1 MKKHMPLNGLRWSRD
16 SGSTLCDTPQ
26 KRPFSDGLGGQF
38 DAHTPQELRDKLLAY
53 YTVDGYSAEVSIKGD
68 LVIVKVDQKDLEQS
82 QQEFYEIT
90 TLCEKRQFNE
100 AHSRLVQ
107 FLKKHSRHSEGYR
120 ILAQMEMEAGNIDK
134 AIDINIEA
142 LRCNPKNAWA
152 LLLMGNLYSKYKD
165 DYKVGRT
172 YYDSVLKYSPD
183 NFIAINN
190 IAAIMMEKED
200 YEHAIPMFE
209 QALKGDKKYAN
220 AYYGLAVCYYNQS
233 ENRKAFD
240 TALQGCLLSNLRSE
254 NPQVMDELHKILI
267 ASAHA
272 VVEST
277 NYMNVVLGIKDE
289 IEMTYHQK
297 IEIEEDDTLDLSA
310 KLEYGPTH
318 HCDYHLIKINPKKPF
333 MEHLAIHEMMHLQ
346 MNLEADKVNKN
357 RVIFSNNDNVIAFRT
372 KYAAWIK
379 KLVNRFDHS
388 KAMGVVQQI
397 HAGYMLQVMN
407 CPLDLFVEK
416 RMYDKYPI
424 VRAIQLLSL
433 MEQETYNIKAIKGS
447 ENAKFVPQDIVQNSK
462 VMNIVSSMNFE
473 HLFGLR
479 FYQEYKP
486 TKAQYDQAKDFYDE
500 FMAYDDYTPGEEYE
514 LVEYFMDSFHMNDMM
529 SMKPLNEYLDDS
541 YERMEKTKM
550 MRDAALGEDAP
561 EGGNS
566 FDGLTEE
573 QKKNQ
578 DTFYAENKD
587 GEDPMKTMMMSMYM
601 LGALEYFDGMNKSEI
616 KKIAFEI
623 AMIGTTGISPDKK
636 SGYKVPSIPGKD
648 FGGYQ
653 LLAYYYVSWALAI
666 PEMLAS
672 LNLPFDNAWAA
683 AQQMWKKKK
692 GNQ

>member
-1 MKKHMPLNGLRWSRD
+1 M
-16 SGSTLCDTPQ
+16 
-26 KRPFSDGLGGQF
+26 
-38 DAHTPQELRDKLLAY
+38 
-53 YTVDGYSAEVSIKGD
+53 DGYSAEVTIDGD
-68 LVIVKVDQKDLEQS
+68 YVKVKVDQKDLEQS
-82 QQEFYEIT
+82 QQEFNEIT
-90 TLCEKRQFNE
+90 ALCEKRQFKE
-100 AHSRLVQ
+100 AHSRLEL

-134 AIDINIEA
+134 AIDIDIEA
-142 LRCNPKNAWA
+142 LRCNPKNIWA
-152 LLLMGNLYSKYKD
+152 LILMGNLYSKYKD
-165 DYKVGRT
+165 NYEIGRT

-190 IAAIMMEKED
+190 VAALMMENED
-200 YEHAIPMFE
+200 YESAIPLFE
-209 QALKGDKKYAN
+209 KSLEGDKKYAN
-220 AYYGLAVCYYNQS
+220 AYYGLAVCYYNQR
-233 ENRKAFD
+233 ENQKAFD
-240 TALQGCLLSNLRSE
+240 TALKGCLLADIRSE
-254 NPQVMDELHKILI
+254 NPQVMDELHKIML

-289 IEMTYHQK
+289 IEMKYNQK

-318 HCDYHLIKINPKKPF
+318 HRDYHLIKYN

-346 MNLEADKVNKN
+346 MNLEADKVNNNK
-357 RVIFSNNDNVIAFRT
+357 VIISNNDNVIAFRT

-379 KLVNRFDHS
+379 KLVNRFEHS
-388 KAMGVVQQI
+388 KAMNLVEQI
-397 HAGYMLQVMN
+397 HRGYMLQVMN

-447 ENAKFVPQDIVQNSK
+447 ENSKFVPLDIVQNSK
-462 VMNIVSSMNFE
+462 VMNIVTSMHFE

-486 TKAQYDQAKDFYDE
+486 TRAQFDQAKDFYDE
-500 FMAYDDYTPGEEYE
+500 FLAYDDYKPGEEYE
-514 LVEYFMDSFHMNDMM
+514 LVEYFMDSLHAERFM
-529 SMKPLNEYLDDS
+529 SILPLSDYFDDS
-541 YERMEKTKM
+541 FDRMEKTKA

-561 EGGNS
+561 AGGNS

-578 DTFYAENKD
+578 DDFYAQNKD

-601 LGALEYFDGMNKSEI
+601 LGALEYFDGMDKMEI

-636 SGYKVPSIPGKD
+636 SGYKVPSIPEKD

-672 LNLPFDNAWAA
+672 LGLPFDTAWAT
-683 AQQMWKKKK
+683 AQEMWKKKK

>member
-1 MKKHMPLNGLRWSRD
+1 MIW
-16 SGSTLCDTPQ
+16 
-26 KRPFSDGLGGQF
+26 GGVF
-38 DAHTPQELRDKLLAY
+38 EAHSPEELRDKLLAY
-53 YTVDGYSAEVSIKGD
+53 YTVDGYSAEVTIDGD
-68 LVIVKVDQKDLEQS
+68 FVKVKVDQKDLEQS
-82 QQEFYEIT
+82 QKEFNEIT
-90 TLCEKRQFNE
+90 ALCEKRQFKE
-100 AHSRLVQ
+100 AYSRLEQ

-134 AIDINIEA
+134 AIDIDIEA
-142 LRCNPKNAWA
+142 LRCNPKNIWA
-152 LLLMGNLYSKYKD
+152 LILMGNLYSKYKD
-165 DYKVGRT
+165 NYEIGRT

-190 IAAIMMEKED
+190 VAALMMENED
-200 YEHAIPMFE
+200 YESAIPLFE
-209 QALKGDKKYAN
+209 KSLEGDKKYAN
-220 AYYGLAVCYYNQS
+220 AYYGLAVCYYNQR
-233 ENRKAFD
+233 ENQKAFD
-240 TALQGCLLSNLRSE
+240 TALKGCLLADIRSE
-254 NPQVMDELHKILI
+254 NPQVMDELHKIML

-289 IEMTYHQK
+289 IEMKYNQK

-318 HCDYHLIKINPKKPF
+318 HRDYHLIKYNPKKPF

-346 MNLEADKVNKN
+346 MNLEADKVNNNK
-357 RVIFSNNDNVIAFRT
+357 VIISNNDNVIAFRT

-379 KLVNRFDHS
+379 KLVNRFEHS
-388 KAMGVVQQI
+388 KAMNLVEQI
-397 HAGYMLQVMN
+397 HRGYMLQVMN

-447 ENAKFVPQDIVQNSK
+447 ENSKFVPLDIVQNSK
-462 VMNIVSSMNFE
+462 VMNIVTSMHFE

-486 TKAQYDQAKDFYDE
+486 TRAQFDQAKDFYDE
-500 FMAYDDYTPGEEYE
+500 FLAYDDYKPGEEYE
-514 LVEYFMDSFHMNDMM
+514 LVEYFMDSLHAERFM
-529 SMKPLNEYLDDS
+529 SILPLSDYFDDS
-541 YERMEKTKM
+541 FDRMEKTKA

-561 EGGNS
+561 VGGNS

-578 DTFYAENKD
+578 DDFYAQNKD

-601 LGALEYFDGMNKSEI
+601 LGALEYFDGMDKMEI

-636 SGYKVPSIPGKD
+636 SGYKVPSIPEKD

-672 LNLPFDNAWAA
+672 LGLPFDTAWAT
-683 AQQMWKKKK
+683 AQEMWKKKK

>member
-1 MKKHMPLNGLRWSRD
+1 MEITYNINDM
-16 SGSTLCDTPQ
+16 
-26 KRPFSDGLGGQF
+26 GGVF
-38 DAHTPQELRDKLLAY
+38 EAHSPEELRDKLLAY
-53 YTVDGYSAEVSIKGD
+53 YTVDGYSAEVTIDGD
-68 LVIVKVDQKDLEQS
+68 FVKVKVDQKDLEQS
-82 QQEFYEIT
+82 QKEFNEIT
-90 TLCEKRQFNE
+90 ALCEKRQFKE
-100 AHSRLVQ
+100 AHSRLEQ

-134 AIDINIEA
+134 AIDIDIEA
-142 LRCNPKNAWA
+142 LRCNPKNIWA
-152 LLLMGNLYSKYKD
+152 LILMGNLYSKYKD
-165 DYKVGRT
+165 NYEIGRT

-190 IAAIMMEKED
+190 VAALMMENED
-200 YEHAIPMFE
+200 YESAIPLFE
-209 QALKGDKKYAN
+209 KSLEGDKKYAN
-220 AYYGLAVCYYNQS
+220 AYYGLAVCYYNQR
-233 ENRKAFD
+233 ENQKAFD
-240 TALQGCLLSNLRSE
+240 TALKGCLLADIRSE
-254 NPQVMDELHKILI
+254 NPQVMDELHKIML

-289 IEMTYHQK
+289 IEMKYNQK

-318 HCDYHLIKINPKKPF
+318 HRDYHLIKYNPKKPF

-346 MNLEADKVNKN
+346 MNLEADKVNNNK
-357 RVIFSNNDNVIAFRT
+357 VIISNNDNVIAFRT

-379 KLVNRFDHS
+379 KLVNRFEHS
-388 KAMGVVQQI
+388 KAMNLVEQI
-397 HAGYMLQVMN
+397 HRGYMLQVMN

-447 ENAKFVPQDIVQNSK
+447 ENSKFVPLDIVQNSK
-462 VMNIVSSMNFE
+462 VMNIVTSMHFE

-486 TKAQYDQAKDFYDE
+486 TRAQFDQAKDFYDE
-500 FMAYDDYTPGEEYE
+500 FLAYDDYKPGEEYE
-514 LVEYFMDSFHMNDMM
+514 LVEYFMDSLHAERFM
-529 SMKPLNEYLDDS
+529 SILPLSDYFDDS
-541 YERMEKTKM
+541 FDRMEKTKA

-561 EGGNS
+561 AGGNS

-578 DTFYAENKD
+578 DDFYAQNKD

-601 LGALEYFDGMNKSEI
+601 LGALEYFDGMDKMEI

-636 SGYKVPSIPGKD
+636 SGYKVPSILEKD

-672 LNLPFDNAWAA
+672 LGLPFDTAWAT
-683 AQQMWKKKK
+683 AQEMWKKKK

>member
-1 MKKHMPLNGLRWSRD
+1 MIWGV
-16 SGSTLCDTPQ
+16 
-26 KRPFSDGLGGQF
+26 FE
-38 DAHTPQELRDKLLAY
+38 AHSPEELRDKLLAY
-53 YTVDGYSAEVSIKGD
+53 YTVDGYSAEVTIDGD
-68 LVIVKVDQKDLEQS
+68 YVKVKVDQKDLEQS
-82 QQEFYEIT
+82 QQEFNEIT
-90 TLCEKRQFNE
+90 ALCEKRQFKE
-100 AHSRLVQ
+100 AHSRLEL

-134 AIDINIEA
+134 AIDIDIEA
-142 LRCNPKNAWA
+142 LRCNPKNIWA
-152 LLLMGNLYSKYKD
+152 LILMGNLYSKYKD
-165 DYKVGRT
+165 NYEIGRT

-190 IAAIMMEKED
+190 VAALMMENED
-200 YEHAIPMFE
+200 YESAIPLFE
-209 QALKGDKKYAN
+209 KSLEGDKKYAN
-220 AYYGLAVCYYNQS
+220 AYYGLAVCYYNQR
-233 ENRKAFD
+233 ENQKAFD
-240 TALQGCLLSNLRSE
+240 TALKGCLLADIRSE
-254 NPQVMDELHKILI
+254 NPQVMDELHKIML

-289 IEMTYHQK
+289 IEMKYNQK

-318 HCDYHLIKINPKKPF
+318 HRDYHLIKYNPKKPF

-346 MNLEADKVNKN
+346 MNLEADKVNNNK
-357 RVIFSNNDNVIAFRT
+357 VIISNNDNVIAFRT

-379 KLVNRFDHS
+379 KLVNRFEHS
-388 KAMGVVQQI
+388 KAMNLVEQI
-397 HAGYMLQVMN
+397 HRGYMLQVMN

-447 ENAKFVPQDIVQNSK
+447 ENSKFVPLDIVQNSK
-462 VMNIVSSMNFE
+462 VMNIVTSMHFE

-486 TKAQYDQAKDFYDE
+486 TRAQFDQAKDFYDE
-500 FMAYDDYTPGEEYE
+500 FLAYDDYKPGEEYE
-514 LVEYFMDSFHMNDMM
+514 LVEYFMDSLHAERFM
-529 SMKPLNEYLDDS
+529 SILPLSDYFDDS
-541 YERMEKTKM
+541 FDRMEKTKA

-561 EGGNS
+561 AGGNS

-578 DTFYAENKD
+578 DDFYAQNKD

-601 LGALEYFDGMNKSEI
+601 LGALEYFDGMDKMEI

-636 SGYKVPSIPGKD
+636 SGYKVPSIPEKD

-672 LNLPFDNAWAA
+672 LGLPFDTAWAT
-683 AQQMWKKKK
+683 AQEMWKKKK

>member
-1 MKKHMPLNGLRWSRD
+1 MEIVYNIKDM
-16 SGSTLCDTPQ
+16 
-26 KRPFSDGLGGQF
+26 GGQF
-38 DAHTPQELRDKLLAY
+38 DAHTPEELRDKLLAY
-53 YTVDGYSAEVSIKGD
+53 YTVDGYSAEVTIDGD
-68 LVIVKVDQKDLEQS
+68 YVKVKVDQKDLEQS
-82 QQEFYEIT
+82 QQEFNEIT
-90 TLCEKRQFNE
+90 ALCEKRQFKE
-100 AHSRLVQ
+100 AHSRLEL

-134 AIDINIEA
+134 AIDIDIEA
-142 LRCNPKNAWA
+142 LRCNPKNIWA
-152 LLLMGNLYSKYKD
+152 LILMGNLYSKYKD
-165 DYKVGRT
+165 NYEIGRT

-190 IAAIMMEKED
+190 VAALMMENED
-200 YEHAIPMFE
+200 YESAIPLFE
-209 QALKGDKKYAN
+209 KSLEGDKKYAN
-220 AYYGLAVCYYNQS
+220 AYYGLAVCYYNQR
-233 ENRKAFD
+233 ENQKAFD
-240 TALQGCLLSNLRSE
+240 TALKGCLLADIRSE
-254 NPQVMDELHKILI
+254 NPQVMDELHKIML

-289 IEMTYHQK
+289 IEMKYNQK

-318 HCDYHLIKINPKKPF
+318 HRDYHLIKYNPKKPF

-346 MNLEADKVNKN
+346 MNLEADKVNTNK
-357 RVIFSNNDNVIAFRT
+357 VIISNNDNVIAFRT

-379 KLVNRFDHS
+379 KLVNRFEHS
-388 KAMGVVQQI
+388 KAMNLVEQI
-397 HAGYMLQVMN
+397 HRGYMLQVMN

-447 ENAKFVPQDIVQNSK
+447 ENSKFVPLDIVQNSK
-462 VMNIVSSMNFE
+462 VMNIVTSMHFE

-486 TKAQYDQAKDFYDE
+486 TRAQFDQAKDFYDE
-500 FMAYDDYTPGEEYE
+500 FLAYDDYKPGEEYE
-514 LVEYFMDSFHMNDMM
+514 LVEYFMDSLHAERFM
-529 SMKPLNEYLDDS
+529 SILPLSDYFDDS
-541 YERMEKTKM
+541 FDRMEKTKA

-561 EGGNS
+561 VGGNS

-578 DTFYAENKD
+578 DDFYAQNKD

-601 LGALEYFDGMNKSEI
+601 LGALEYFDGMDKMEI

-636 SGYKVPSIPGKD
+636 SGYKVPSIPEKD

-672 LNLPFDNAWAA
+672 LGLPFDTAWAT
-683 AQQMWKKKK
+683 AQEMWKKKK

>member
-1 MKKHMPLNGLRWSRD
+1 MEIVYNIEDM
-16 SGSTLCDTPQ
+16 
-26 KRPFSDGLGGQF
+26 GGQF
-38 DAHTPQELRDKLLAY
+38 DAHTPEELRDKLLAY
-53 YTVDGYSAEVSIKGD
+53 YTVDGYSAEVTIDGD
-68 LVIVKVDQKDLEQS
+68 YVKVKVDQQDLEQS

-142 LRCNPKNAWA
+142 LRCDPKNAWA

-190 IAAIMMEKED
+190 IAAIMMEKKD
-200 YEHAIPMFE
+200 YDHAIPMFE

-272 VVEST
+272 VVEYT

-372 KYAAWIK
+372 KYASWIK

-388 KAMGVVQQI
+388 KAMDVVQQI

-573 QKKNQ
+573 QKKKQ

-601 LGALEYFDGMNKSEI
+601 LGALEYFDGMDKMEI

-672 LNLPFDNAWAA
+672 LNLTFDNAWAA

>member
-1 MKKHMPLNGLRWSRD
+1 M
-16 SGSTLCDTPQ
+16 
-26 KRPFSDGLGGQF
+26 
-38 DAHTPQELRDKLLAY
+38 RDKLLAY
-53 YTVDGYSAEVSIKGD
+53 YTVDGYSAEVTIDGD
-68 LVIVKVDQKDLEQS
+68 YVKVKVDQKDLEQS
-82 QQEFYEIT
+82 QQEFNEIT
-90 TLCEKRQFNE
+90 ALCEKRQFKE
-100 AHSRLVQ
+100 AHSRLEL

-134 AIDINIEA
+134 AIDIDIEA
-142 LRCNPKNAWA
+142 LRCNPKNIWA
-152 LLLMGNLYSKYKD
+152 LILMGNLYSKYKD
-165 DYKVGRT
+165 NYEIGRT

-190 IAAIMMEKED
+190 VAALMMENED
-200 YEHAIPMFE
+200 YESAIPLFE
-209 QALKGDKKYAN
+209 KSLEGDKKYAN
-220 AYYGLAVCYYNQS
+220 AYYGLAICYYNQR
-233 ENRKAFD
+233 ENQKAFD
-240 TALQGCLLSNLRSE
+240 TALKGCLLADIRSE
-254 NPQVMDELHKILI
+254 NPQVMDELHKIML

-289 IEMTYHQK
+289 IEMKYNQK

-318 HCDYHLIKINPKKPF
+318 HRDYHLIKYNPKKPF

-346 MNLEADKVNKN
+346 MNLEADKVNNNK
-357 RVIFSNNDNVIAFRT
+357 VIISNNDNVIAFRT

-388 KAMGVVQQI
+388 KAMDVVEQI
-397 HAGYMLQVMN
+397 HKGYMLQVMN

-447 ENAKFVPQDIVQNSK
+447 ENSKFVPFDIVQNSK
-462 VMNIVSSMNFE
+462 VMNIVTSMHFE

-486 TKAQYDQAKDFYDE
+486 TRAQFDQAKDFYDE
-500 FMAYDDYTPGEEYE
+500 FLAYDDYKPGEEYE
-514 LVEYFMDSFHMNDMM
+514 LVEYFMDSLHAERFM
-529 SMKPLNEYLDDS
+529 SILPLSDYFDDS
-541 YERMEKTKM
+541 FDRMEKTKA

-561 EGGNS
+561 VGGNS

-578 DTFYAENKD
+578 DDFYAQNKD

-601 LGALEYFDGMNKSEI
+601 LGALEYFDGMDKMEI

-636 SGYKVPSIPGKD
+636 SGYKVPSIPEKD

-653 LLAYYYVSWALAI
+653 LLAYYYVSWALAM

-672 LNLPFDNAWAA
+672 LGLPFDTAWAT
-683 AQQMWKKKK
+683 AQEMWKKKK

>member
-1 MKKHMPLNGLRWSRD
+1 M
-16 SGSTLCDTPQ
+16 
-26 KRPFSDGLGGQF
+26 
-38 DAHTPQELRDKLLAY
+38 
-53 YTVDGYSAEVSIKGD
+53 DGYSAEVTIDGD
-68 LVIVKVDQKDLEQS
+68 FVKVKVDQKDLEQS
-82 QQEFYEIT
+82 LKEFNEIT
-90 TLCEKRQFNE
+90 ALCEKRQFKE
-100 AHSRLVQ
+100 AHSRLEQ

-134 AIDINIEA
+134 AIDIDIEA
-142 LRCNPKNAWA
+142 LRCNPKNIWA
-152 LLLMGNLYSKYKD
+152 LILMGNLYSKYKD
-165 DYKVGRT
+165 NYEIGRT

-190 IAAIMMEKED
+190 VAALMMENED
-200 YEHAIPMFE
+200 YESAIPLFE
-209 QALKGDKKYAN
+209 KSLEGDKKYAN
-220 AYYGLAVCYYNQS
+220 AYYGLAVCYYNQR
-233 ENRKAFD
+233 ENQKAFD
-240 TALQGCLLSNLRSE
+240 TALKGCLLADIRSE
-254 NPQVMDELHKILI
+254 NPQVMDELHKIML

-289 IEMTYHQK
+289 IEMKYNQK

-318 HCDYHLIKINPKKPF
+318 HRDYHLIKYNPKKPF

-346 MNLEADKVNKN
+346 MNLEADKVNNNK
-357 RVIFSNNDNVIAFRT
+357 VIISNNDNVIAFRT

-379 KLVNRFDHS
+379 KLVNRFEHS
-388 KAMGVVQQI
+388 KAMNLVEQI
-397 HAGYMLQVMN
+397 HRGYMLQVMN

-447 ENAKFVPQDIVQNSK
+447 ENSKFVPLDIVQNSK
-462 VMNIVSSMNFE
+462 VMNIVTSMHFE

-486 TKAQYDQAKDFYDE
+486 TRAQFDQAKDFYDE
-500 FMAYDDYTPGEEYE
+500 FLAYDDYKPGEEYE
-514 LVEYFMDSFHMNDMM
+514 LVEYFMDSLHAERFM
-529 SMKPLNEYLDDS
+529 SIMPLSDYFDDS
-541 YERMEKTKM
+541 FDRMEKTKA

-561 EGGNS
+561 AGGNS

-578 DTFYAENKD
+578 DDFYAQNKD

-601 LGALEYFDGMNKSEI
+601 LGALEYFDGMDKMEI

-636 SGYKVPSIPGKD
+636 SGYKVPSIPEKD

-672 LNLPFDNAWAA
+672 LGLPFDTAWAT
-683 AQQMWKKKK
+683 AQEMWKKKK

>member
-1 MKKHMPLNGLRWSRD
+1 M
-16 SGSTLCDTPQ
+16 
-26 KRPFSDGLGGQF
+26 
-38 DAHTPQELRDKLLAY
+38 
-53 YTVDGYSAEVSIKGD
+53 DGYSAEVTIDGD
-68 LVIVKVDQKDLEQS
+68 YVKVKVDQQDLEQS

-142 LRCNPKNAWA
+142 LRCDPKNAWA

-190 IAAIMMEKED
+190 IAAIMMEKKD
-200 YEHAIPMFE
+200 YDHAIPMFE

-272 VVEST
+272 VVEYT

-416 RMYDKYPI
+416 CMYDKYPI

-433 MEQETYNIKAIKGS
+433 MEQETYNIKAIKDS
-447 ENAKFVPQDIVQNSK
+447 EKAKFVPQDIVQNSK

-573 QKKNQ
+573 QKKKQ

-601 LGALEYFDGMNKSEI
+601 LGALEYFDGMDKMEI

>member
-1 MKKHMPLNGLRWSRD
+1 MEITYNINDM
-16 SGSTLCDTPQ
+16 
-26 KRPFSDGLGGQF
+26 GGEF
-38 DAHTPQELRDKLLAY
+38 EAHSPEELRDKLLAY
-53 YTVDGYSAEVSIKGD
+53 YTVDGYSAEVTIDGD
-68 LVIVKVDQKDLEQS
+68 YVKVKVDQKDLEQS
-82 QQEFYEIT
+82 QQEFNEIT
-90 TLCEKRQFNE
+90 ALCEKRQFKE
-100 AHSRLVQ
+100 AHSRLEL

-134 AIDINIEA
+134 AIDIDIEA
-142 LRCNPKNAWA
+142 LRCNPKNIWA
-152 LLLMGNLYSKYKD
+152 LILMGNLYSKYKD
-165 DYKVGRT
+165 NYEIGRT

-190 IAAIMMEKED
+190 VAALMMENED
-200 YEHAIPMFE
+200 YESAIPLFE
-209 QALKGDKKYAN
+209 KSLEGDKKYAN
-220 AYYGLAVCYYNQS
+220 AYYGLAVCYYNQR
-233 ENRKAFD
+233 ENQKAFD
-240 TALQGCLLSNLRSE
+240 TALKGCLLADIRSE
-254 NPQVMDELHKILI
+254 NPQVMDELHKIML

-289 IEMTYHQK
+289 IEMKYNQK

-318 HCDYHLIKINPKKPF
+318 HRDYHLIKYNPKKPF

-346 MNLEADKVNKN
+346 MNLEADKVNNNK
-357 RVIFSNNDNVIAFRT
+357 VIISNNDNVIAFRT

-379 KLVNRFDHS
+379 KLVNRFEHS
-388 KAMGVVQQI
+388 KAMNLVEQI
-397 HAGYMLQVMN
+397 HRGYMLQVMN

-447 ENAKFVPQDIVQNSK
+447 ENSKFVPLDIVQNSK
-462 VMNIVSSMNFE
+462 VMNIVTSMHFE

-486 TKAQYDQAKDFYDE
+486 TRAQFDQAKDFYDE
-500 FMAYDDYTPGEEYE
+500 FLAYDDYKPGEEYE
-514 LVEYFMDSFHMNDMM
+514 LVEYFMDSLHAERFM
-529 SMKPLNEYLDDS
+529 SILPLSDYFDDS
-541 YERMEKTKM
+541 FDRMEKTKA

-561 EGGNS
+561 AGGNS

-578 DTFYAENKD
+578 DDFYAQNKD

-601 LGALEYFDGMNKSEI
+601 LGALEYFDGMDKMEI

-636 SGYKVPSIPGKD
+636 SGYKVPSIPEKD

-672 LNLPFDNAWAA
+672 LGLPFDTAWAT
-683 AQQMWKKKK
+683 AQEMWKKKK

>member
-1 MKKHMPLNGLRWSRD
+1 MEIVYNIEDM
-16 SGSTLCDTPQ
+16 
-26 KRPFSDGLGGQF
+26 GGQF
-38 DAHTPQELRDKLLAY
+38 DAHTPEELRDKLLAY
-53 YTVDGYSAEVSIKGD
+53 YTVDGYSAEVTIDGD
-68 LVIVKVDQKDLEQS
+68 YVKVKVDQQDLEQS

-142 LRCNPKNAWA
+142 LRCDPKNAWA

-190 IAAIMMEKED
+190 IAAIMMEKKD
-200 YEHAIPMFE
+200 YDHAIPMFE

-272 VVEST
+272 VVEYT

-573 QKKNQ
+573 QKKKQ

-601 LGALEYFDGMNKSEI
+601 LGALEYFDGMDKMEI

>member
-1 MKKHMPLNGLRWSRD
+1 M
-16 SGSTLCDTPQ
+16 
-26 KRPFSDGLGGQF
+26 
-38 DAHTPQELRDKLLAY
+38 
-53 YTVDGYSAEVSIKGD
+53 DGYSAEVTIDGD
-68 LVIVKVDQKDLEQS
+68 YVKVKVDQKDLEQS
-82 QQEFYEIT
+82 QQEFNEIT
-90 TLCEKRQFNE
+90 ALCEKRQFKE
-100 AHSRLVQ
+100 AHSRLEL

-134 AIDINIEA
+134 AIDIDIEA
-142 LRCNPKNAWA
+142 LRCDPKNIWA
-152 LLLMGNLYSKYKD
+152 LILMGNLYSKYKD
-165 DYKVGRT
+165 NYEIGRT

-190 IAAIMMEKED
+190 VAALMMENED
-200 YEHAIPMFE
+200 YESAIPLFE
-209 QALKGDKKYAN
+209 KSLEGDKKYAN
-220 AYYGLAVCYYNQS
+220 AYYGLAVCYYNQR
-233 ENRKAFD
+233 ENQKAFD
-240 TALQGCLLSNLRSE
+240 TALKGCLLADIRSE
-254 NPQVMDELHKILI
+254 NPQVMDELHKIML

-289 IEMTYHQK
+289 IEMKYNQK
-297 IEIEEDDTLDLSA
+297 IEIVKDDTLDLSA

-318 HCDYHLIKINPKKPF
+318 HRDYHLIKYNPKKPF

-346 MNLEADKVNKN
+346 MNLEADKVNSNK
-357 RVIFSNNDNVIAFRT
+357 VIISNNDNVIAFRT

-379 KLVNRFDHS
+379 KLVNRFEHS
-388 KAMGVVQQI
+388 KAMNLVEQI
-397 HAGYMLQVMN
+397 HKGYMLQVMN

-447 ENAKFVPQDIVQNSK
+447 ENSKFVPFDIVQNSK
-462 VMNIVSSMNFE
+462 VMNIVTSMHFE

-486 TKAQYDQAKDFYDE
+486 TRAQFDQAKDFYDE
-500 FMAYDDYTPGEEYE
+500 FLAYDDYKPGEEYE
-514 LVEYFMDSFHMNDMM
+514 LVEYFMDSLHAERFM
-529 SMKPLNEYLDDS
+529 SILPLSDYFDDS
-541 YERMEKTKM
+541 FDRMEKTKA

-561 EGGNS
+561 AGGNS

-578 DTFYAENKD
+578 DDFYAQNKD

-601 LGALEYFDGMNKSEI
+601 LGALEYFDGMDKMEI

-636 SGYKVPSIPGKD
+636 SGYKVPSIPEKD

-672 LNLPFDNAWAA
+672 LGLPFDTAWAT
-683 AQQMWKKKK
+683 AQEMWKKKK

>member
-1 MKKHMPLNGLRWSRD
+1 M
-16 SGSTLCDTPQ
+16 
-26 KRPFSDGLGGQF
+26 
-38 DAHTPQELRDKLLAY
+38 
-53 YTVDGYSAEVSIKGD
+53 DGYSAEVTIDGD
-68 LVIVKVDQKDLEQS
+68 YVKVKVDQKDLEQS
-82 QQEFYEIT
+82 QKEFNEIT
-90 TLCEKRQFNE
+90 ALCEKRQFKE
-100 AHSRLVQ
+100 AHSRLVE

-134 AIDINIEA
+134 AIDIDIEA
-142 LRCNPKNAWA
+142 LRCDPKNIWA
-152 LLLMGNLYSKYKD
+152 LILMGNLYSKYKD
-165 DYKVGRT
+165 NYEIGRT

-190 IAAIMMEKED
+190 VAALMMENED
-200 YEHAIPMFE
+200 YESAIPLFE
-209 QALKGDKKYAN
+209 KSLEGDKKYAN
-220 AYYGLAVCYYNQS
+220 AYYGLAVCYYNQR
-233 ENRKAFD
+233 ENQKAFD
-240 TALQGCLLSNLRSE
+240 TALKGCLLADIRSE
-254 NPQVMDELHKILI
+254 NPQVMDELHKIML

-289 IEMTYHQK
+289 IEMKYNQK
-297 IEIEEDDTLDLSA
+297 IEIVKDDTLDLSA

-318 HCDYHLIKINPKKPF
+318 HRDYHLIKYNPKKPF

-346 MNLEADKVNKN
+346 MNLEADKVNSNK
-357 RVIFSNNDNVIAFRT
+357 VIISNNDNVIAFRT

-388 KAMGVVQQI
+388 KAMDVVEQI
-397 HAGYMLQVMN
+397 HKGYMLQVMN

-447 ENAKFVPQDIVQNSK
+447 ENSKFVPLDIVQNSK
-462 VMNIVSSMNFE
+462 VMNIVTSMHFE

-486 TKAQYDQAKDFYDE
+486 TRAQFDQAKDFYDE
-500 FMAYDDYTPGEEYE
+500 FLAYDDYKPGEEYE
-514 LVEYFMDSFHMNDMM
+514 LVEYFMDSLHAERFM
-529 SMKPLNEYLDDS
+529 SILPLSDYFDDS
-541 YERMEKTKM
+541 FDRMEKTKA

-561 EGGNS
+561 VGGNS

-578 DTFYAENKD
+578 DDFYAQNKD

-601 LGALEYFDGMNKSEI
+601 LGALEYFDGMDKMEI

-636 SGYKVPSIPGKD
+636 SGYKVPSIPEKD

-672 LNLPFDNAWAA
+672 LGLPFDTAWAT
-683 AQQMWKKKK
+683 AQEMWKKKK

>member
-1 MKKHMPLNGLRWSRD
+1 M
-16 SGSTLCDTPQ
+16 
-26 KRPFSDGLGGQF
+26 
-38 DAHTPQELRDKLLAY
+38 
-53 YTVDGYSAEVSIKGD
+53 DGYSAEVTIDGD
-68 LVIVKVDQKDLEQS
+68 YVKVKVDQKDLEQS
-82 QQEFYEIT
+82 QKEFNEIT
-90 TLCEKRQFNE
+90 ALCEKRQFKE
-100 AHSRLVQ
+100 AHSRLVE

-134 AIDINIEA
+134 AIDIDIEA
-142 LRCNPKNAWA
+142 LRCNPKNIWA
-152 LLLMGNLYSKYKD
+152 LILMGNLYSKYKD
-165 DYKVGRT
+165 NYEIGRT

-190 IAAIMMEKED
+190 VAALMMENED
-200 YEHAIPMFE
+200 YESAIPLFE
-209 QALKGDKKYAN
+209 KSLEGDKKYAN
-220 AYYGLAVCYYNQS
+220 AYYGLAVCYYNQR
-233 ENRKAFD
+233 ENQKAFD
-240 TALQGCLLSNLRSE
+240 TALKGCLLADIRSE
-254 NPQVMDELHKILI
+254 NPQVMDELHKIML

-272 VVEST
+272 VVKST

-289 IEMTYHQK
+289 IEMKYNQK
-297 IEIEEDDTLDLSA
+297 IEIVKDDTLDLSA

-318 HCDYHLIKINPKKPF
+318 HRDYHLIKYNPKKPF

-346 MNLEADKVNKN
+346 MNLEADKVNSNK
-357 RVIFSNNDNVIAFRT
+357 VIISNNDNVIAFRT

-388 KAMGVVQQI
+388 KAMDVVEQI
-397 HAGYMLQVMN
+397 HKGYMLQVMN

-447 ENAKFVPQDIVQNSK
+447 ENSMFVPFDIVQNSK
-462 VMNIVSSMNFE
+462 VMNIVTSMHFE

-486 TKAQYDQAKDFYDE
+486 TRAQFDQAKDFYDE
-500 FMAYDDYTPGEEYE
+500 FLAYDDYKPGEEYE
-514 LVEYFMDSFHMNDMM
+514 LVEYFMDSLHAERFM
-529 SMKPLNEYLDDS
+529 SILPLSDYFDDS
-541 YERMEKTKM
+541 FDRMEKTKA

-561 EGGNS
+561 VGGNS

-578 DTFYAENKD
+578 DDFYAQNKD

-601 LGALEYFDGMNKSEI
+601 LGALEYFDGMDKMEI

-636 SGYKVPSIPGKD
+636 SGYKVPSIPEKD

-672 LNLPFDNAWAA
+672 LGLPFDTAWAT
-683 AQQMWKKKK
+683 AQEMWKKKK

>member
-1 MKKHMPLNGLRWSRD
+1 MIW
-16 SGSTLCDTPQ
+16 
-26 KRPFSDGLGGQF
+26 GGVF
-38 DAHTPQELRDKLLAY
+38 EAHSPEELRDKLLAY
-53 YTVDGYSAEVSIKGD
+53 YTVDGYSAEVTIDGD
-68 LVIVKVDQKDLEQS
+68 FVKVKVDQKDLEQS
-82 QQEFYEIT
+82 QKEFNEIT
-90 TLCEKRQFNE
+90 ALCEKRQFKE
-100 AHSRLVQ
+100 AHSRLEQ

-134 AIDINIEA
+134 AIDIDIEA
-142 LRCNPKNAWA
+142 LRCNPKNIWA
-152 LLLMGNLYSKYKD
+152 LILMGNLYSKYKD
-165 DYKVGRT
+165 NYEIGRT

-190 IAAIMMEKED
+190 VAALMMENED
-200 YEHAIPMFE
+200 YESAIPLFE
-209 QALKGDKKYAN
+209 KSLEGDKKYAN
-220 AYYGLAVCYYNQS
+220 AYYGLAVCYYNQR
-233 ENRKAFD
+233 ENQKAFD
-240 TALQGCLLSNLRSE
+240 TALKGCLLADIRSE
-254 NPQVMDELHKILI
+254 NPQVMDELHKIML

-289 IEMTYHQK
+289 IEMKYNQK
-297 IEIEEDDTLDLSA
+297 IEIVKDDTLDLSA

-318 HCDYHLIKINPKKPF
+318 HRDYHLIKYNPKKPF

-346 MNLEADKVNKN
+346 MNLEADKVNTNK
-357 RVIFSNNDNVIAFRT
+357 VIISNNDNVIAFRT

-379 KLVNRFDHS
+379 KLVNRFEHS
-388 KAMGVVQQI
+388 KAMNLVEQI
-397 HAGYMLQVMN
+397 HRGYMLQVMN

-447 ENAKFVPQDIVQNSK
+447 ENSKFVPLDIVQNSK
-462 VMNIVSSMNFE
+462 VMNIVTSMHFE

-486 TKAQYDQAKDFYDE
+486 TRAQFDQAKDFYDE
-500 FMAYDDYTPGEEYE
+500 FLAYDDYKPGEEYE
-514 LVEYFMDSFHMNDMM
+514 LVEYFMDSLHAERFM
-529 SMKPLNEYLDDS
+529 SILPLSDYFDDS
-541 YERMEKTKM
+541 FDRMEKTKA

-561 EGGNS
+561 AGGNS

-578 DTFYAENKD
+578 DDFYAQNKD

-601 LGALEYFDGMNKSEI
+601 LGALEYFDGMDKMEI

-636 SGYKVPSIPGKD
+636 SGYKVPSIPEKD

-672 LNLPFDNAWAA
+672 LGLPFDTAWAT
-683 AQQMWKKKK
+683 AQEMWKKKK

>member
-1 MKKHMPLNGLRWSRD
+1 M
-16 SGSTLCDTPQ
+16 
-26 KRPFSDGLGGQF
+26 
-38 DAHTPQELRDKLLAY
+38 
-53 YTVDGYSAEVSIKGD
+53 DGYSAEVTIDGD
-68 LVIVKVDQKDLEQS
+68 FVKVKVDQKDLEQS
-82 QQEFYEIT
+82 QKEFNEIT
-90 TLCEKRQFNE
+90 ALCEKRQFKE
-100 AHSRLVQ
+100 AHSRLEQ

-134 AIDINIEA
+134 AIDIDIEA
-142 LRCNPKNAWA
+142 LRCNPKNIWA
-152 LLLMGNLYSKYKD
+152 LILMGNLYSKYKD
-165 DYKVGRT
+165 NYEIGRT

-190 IAAIMMEKED
+190 VAALMMENED
-200 YEHAIPMFE
+200 YESAIPLFE
-209 QALKGDKKYAN
+209 KSLEGDKKYAN
-220 AYYGLAVCYYNQS
+220 AYYGLAICYYNQR
-233 ENRKAFD
+233 ENQKAFD
-240 TALQGCLLSNLRSE
+240 TALKGCLLADIRSE
-254 NPQVMDELHKILI
+254 NPQVMDELHKIML

-289 IEMTYHQK
+289 IEMKYNQK
-297 IEIEEDDTLDLSA
+297 IEIVKDDTLDLSA

-318 HCDYHLIKINPKKPF
+318 HRDYHLIKYNPKKPF

-346 MNLEADKVNKN
+346 MNLEADKVNSNK
-357 RVIFSNNDNVIAFRT
+357 VIISNNDNVIAFRT

-388 KAMGVVQQI
+388 KAMDVVEQI
-397 HAGYMLQVMN
+397 HRGYMLQVMN

-447 ENAKFVPQDIVQNSK
+447 ENSKFVPFDIVQNSK
-462 VMNIVSSMNFE
+462 VMNIVTSMHFE

-486 TKAQYDQAKDFYDE
+486 TRAQFDQAKDFYDE
-500 FMAYDDYTPGEEYE
+500 FLAYDDYKSGEEYE
-514 LVEYFMDSFHMNDMM
+514 LVEYFMDSLHAERFM
-529 SMKPLNEYLDDS
+529 SILPLSDYFDDS
-541 YERMEKTKM
+541 FDRMEKTKA

-561 EGGNS
+561 VGGNS

-578 DTFYAENKD
+578 DDFYAQNKD

-601 LGALEYFDGMNKSEI
+601 LGALEYFDGMDKMEI

-636 SGYKVPSIPGKD
+636 SGYKVPSIPEKD

-672 LNLPFDNAWAA
+672 LGLPFDTAWAT
-683 AQQMWKKKK
+683 AQEMWKKKK

>member
-1 MKKHMPLNGLRWSRD
+1 M
-16 SGSTLCDTPQ
+16 
-26 KRPFSDGLGGQF
+26 
-38 DAHTPQELRDKLLAY
+38 
-53 YTVDGYSAEVSIKGD
+53 DGYSAEVTIDGD
-68 LVIVKVDQKDLEQS
+68 YVKVKVDQQDLEQS

-142 LRCNPKNAWA
+142 LRCDPKNAWA

-190 IAAIMMEKED
+190 IAAIMMEKKD
-200 YEHAIPMFE
+200 YDHAIPMFE

-272 VVEST
+272 VVEYT

-573 QKKNQ
+573 QKKKQ

-601 LGALEYFDGMNKSEI
+601 LGALEYFDGMDKMEI

-692 GNQ
+692 ANQ

>member
-1 MKKHMPLNGLRWSRD
+1 M
-16 SGSTLCDTPQ
+16 
-26 KRPFSDGLGGQF
+26 
-38 DAHTPQELRDKLLAY
+38 
-53 YTVDGYSAEVSIKGD
+53 DGYSAEVTIDGD
-68 LVIVKVDQKDLEQS
+68 FVKVKVDQKDLEQS
-82 QQEFYEIT
+82 QKEFNEIT
-90 TLCEKRQFNE
+90 ALCEKRQFKE
-100 AHSRLVQ
+100 AHSRLEQ

-134 AIDINIEA
+134 AIDIDIEA
-142 LRCNPKNAWA
+142 LRCDPKNIWA
-152 LLLMGNLYSKYKD
+152 LILMGNLYSKYKD
-165 DYKVGRT
+165 NYEIGRT

-190 IAAIMMEKED
+190 VAALMMENED
-200 YEHAIPMFE
+200 YISAIPLFE
-209 QALKGDKKYAN
+209 KSLEGDKKYAN
-220 AYYGLAVCYYNQS
+220 AYYGLAVCYYNQR
-233 ENRKAFD
+233 ENQKAFD
-240 TALQGCLLSNLRSE
+240 TALKGCLLADIRSE
-254 NPQVMDELHKILI
+254 NPQVMDELHKIML

-289 IEMTYHQK
+289 IEMKYNQK
-297 IEIEEDDTLDLSA
+297 IEIVKDDTLDLSA

-318 HCDYHLIKINPKKPF
+318 HRDYHLIKYNPKKPF

-346 MNLEADKVNKN
+346 MNLEADKVNSNK
-357 RVIFSNNDNVIAFRT
+357 VIISNNDNVIAFRT

-388 KAMGVVQQI
+388 KAMDVVEQI
-397 HAGYMLQVMN
+397 HKGYMLQVMN

-447 ENAKFVPQDIVQNSK
+447 ENSKFVPFDIVQNSK
-462 VMNIVSSMNFE
+462 VMNIVTSMHFE

-486 TKAQYDQAKDFYDE
+486 TRAQFDQAKDFYDE
-500 FMAYDDYTPGEEYE
+500 FLAYDDYKPGEEYE
-514 LVEYFMDSFHMNDMM
+514 LVEYFMDSLHAERFM
-529 SMKPLNEYLDDS
+529 SILPLSDYFDDRFD
-541 YERMEKTKM
+541 RMEKTKA

-561 EGGNS
+561 VGGNS

-578 DTFYAENKD
+578 DDFYAQNKD

-601 LGALEYFDGMNKSEI
+601 LGALEYFDGMDKMEI

-636 SGYKVPSIPGKD
+636 SGYKVPSIPEKD

-672 LNLPFDNAWAA
+672 LGLPFDTAWAT
-683 AQQMWKKKK
+683 AQEMWKKKK

>member
-1 MKKHMPLNGLRWSRD
+1 MIAVLPYVTHPK
-16 SGSTLCDTPQ
+16 TAV
-26 KRPFSDGLGGQF
+26 LGRAGGVF
-38 DAHTPQELRDKLLAY
+38 EAHSPEELRDKLLAY
-53 YTVDGYSAEVSIKGD
+53 YTVDGYSAEVTIDGD
-68 LVIVKVDQKDLEQS
+68 FVKVKVDQKDLEQS
-82 QQEFYEIT
+82 QKEFNEIT
-90 TLCEKRQFNE
+90 ALCEKRQFKE
-100 AHSRLVQ
+100 AHSRLEQ

-134 AIDINIEA
+134 AIDIDIEA
-142 LRCNPKNAWA
+142 LRCNPKNIWA
-152 LLLMGNLYSKYKD
+152 LILMGNLYSKYKD
-165 DYKVGRT
+165 NYEIGRT

-190 IAAIMMEKED
+190 VAALMMENED
-200 YEHAIPMFE
+200 YESAIPLFE
-209 QALKGDKKYAN
+209 KSLEGDKKYAN
-220 AYYGLAVCYYNQS
+220 AYYGLAVCYYNQR
-233 ENRKAFD
+233 ENQKAFD
-240 TALQGCLLSNLRSE
+240 TALKGCLLADIRSE
-254 NPQVMDELHKILI
+254 NPQVMDELHKIML

-289 IEMTYHQK
+289 IEMKYNQK
-297 IEIEEDDTLDLSA
+297 IEIVKDDTLDLSA

-318 HCDYHLIKINPKKPF
+318 HRDYHLIKYNPKKPF

-346 MNLEADKVNKN
+346 MNLEADKVNNNK
-357 RVIFSNNDNVIAFRT
+357 VIISNNDNVIAFRT

-379 KLVNRFDHS
+379 KLVNRFEHS
-388 KAMGVVQQI
+388 KAMNLVEQI
-397 HAGYMLQVMN
+397 HRGYMLQVMN

-416 RMYDKYPI
+416 RMYDRYPI

-447 ENAKFVPQDIVQNSK
+447 ENSKFVPLDIVQNSK
-462 VMNIVSSMNFE
+462 VMNIVTSMHFE

-486 TKAQYDQAKDFYDE
+486 TRAQFDQAKDFYDE
-500 FMAYDDYTPGEEYE
+500 FLAYDDYKPGEEYE
-514 LVEYFMDSFHMNDMM
+514 LVEYFMDSLHAERFM
-529 SMKPLNEYLDDS
+529 SILPLSDYFDDS
-541 YERMEKTKM
+541 FDRMEKTKA

-561 EGGNS
+561 AGGNS

-578 DTFYAENKD
+578 DDFYAQNKD

-601 LGALEYFDGMNKSEI
+601 LGALEYFDGMDKMEI

-636 SGYKVPSIPGKD
+636 SGYKVPSIPEKD

-672 LNLPFDNAWAA
+672 LGLPFDTAWAT
-683 AQQMWKKKK
+683 AQEMWKKKK

>member
-1 MKKHMPLNGLRWSRD
+1 MEIVYNIKDM
-16 SGSTLCDTPQ
+16 
-26 KRPFSDGLGGQF
+26 GGQF
-38 DAHTPQELRDKLLAY
+38 DAHTPEELRDKLLAY
-53 YTVDGYSAEVSIKGD
+53 YTVDGYSAEVTIDGD
-68 LVIVKVDQKDLEQS
+68 YVKVKVDQKDLEQS
-82 QQEFYEIT
+82 QQEFNEIT
-90 TLCEKRQFNE
+90 ALCEKRQFKE
-100 AHSRLVQ
+100 AHSRLEL

-134 AIDINIEA
+134 AIDIDIEA
-142 LRCNPKNAWA
+142 LRCNPKNIWA
-152 LLLMGNLYSKYKD
+152 LILMGNLYSKYKD
-165 DYKVGRT
+165 NYEIGRT

-190 IAAIMMEKED
+190 VAALMMENED
-200 YEHAIPMFE
+200 YVSAIPLFE
-209 QALKGDKKYAN
+209 KSLEGDKKYAN
-220 AYYGLAVCYYNQS
+220 AYYGLAVCYYNQR
-233 ENRKAFD
+233 ENQKAFD
-240 TALQGCLLSNLRSE
+240 TALKGCLLADIRSE
-254 NPQVMDELHKILI
+254 NPQVMDELHKIML

-289 IEMTYHQK
+289 IEMKYNQK

-318 HCDYHLIKINPKKPF
+318 HRDYHLIKYNPKKPF

-346 MNLEADKVNKN
+346 MNLEADKVNNNK
-357 RVIFSNNDNVIAFRT
+357 VIISNNDNVIAFRT

-379 KLVNRFDHS
+379 KLVNRFEHS
-388 KAMGVVQQI
+388 KAMNLVEQI
-397 HAGYMLQVMN
+397 HRGYMLQVMN

-416 RMYDKYPI
+416 RMYDRYPI

-447 ENAKFVPQDIVQNSK
+447 ENSKFVPLDIVQNSK
-462 VMNIVSSMNFE
+462 VMNIVTSMHFE

-486 TKAQYDQAKDFYDE
+486 TRAQFDQAKDFYDE
-500 FMAYDDYTPGEEYE
+500 FLAYDDYKPGEEYE
-514 LVEYFMDSFHMNDMM
+514 LVEYFMDSLHAERFM
-529 SMKPLNEYLDDS
+529 SILPLSDYFDDS
-541 YERMEKTKM
+541 FDRMEKTKA

-561 EGGNS
+561 VGGNS

-578 DTFYAENKD
+578 DDFYAQNKD

-601 LGALEYFDGMNKSEI
+601 LGALEYFDGMDKMEI

-636 SGYKVPSIPGKD
+636 SGYKVPSIPEKD

-672 LNLPFDNAWAA
+672 LGLPFDTAWAT
-683 AQQMWKKKK
+683 AQEMWKKKK

>member
-1 MKKHMPLNGLRWSRD
+1 M
-16 SGSTLCDTPQ
+16 
-26 KRPFSDGLGGQF
+26 
-38 DAHTPQELRDKLLAY
+38 
-53 YTVDGYSAEVSIKGD
+53 DGYSAEVTLDGD
-68 LVIVKVDQKDLEQS
+68 YVKVKVDQQDLEQS

-142 LRCNPKNAWA
+142 LRCDPKNAWA

-190 IAAIMMEKED
+190 IAAIMMEKKD
-200 YEHAIPMFE
+200 YDHAIPMFE

-272 VVEST
+272 VVEYT

-573 QKKNQ
+573 QKKKQ

-601 LGALEYFDGMNKSEI
+601 LGALEYFDGMDKMEI

>member
-1 MKKHMPLNGLRWSRD
+1 M
-16 SGSTLCDTPQ
+16 
-26 KRPFSDGLGGQF
+26 
-38 DAHTPQELRDKLLAY
+38 
-53 YTVDGYSAEVSIKGD
+53 DGYSAEVTIDGD
-68 LVIVKVDQKDLEQS
+68 YVKVKVDQKDLEQS
-82 QQEFYEIT
+82 QKEFNEIT
-90 TLCEKRQFNE
+90 ALCEKRQFKE
-100 AHSRLVQ
+100 AHSRLVE

-134 AIDINIEA
+134 AIDIDIEA
-142 LRCNPKNAWA
+142 LRCNPKNIWA
-152 LLLMGNLYSKYKD
+152 LILMGNLYSKYKD
-165 DYKVGRT
+165 NYEIGRT

-190 IAAIMMEKED
+190 VAALMMENED
-200 YEHAIPMFE
+200 YESAIPLFE
-209 QALKGDKKYAN
+209 KSLEGDKKYAN
-220 AYYGLAVCYYNQS
+220 AYYGLAVCYYNQR
-233 ENRKAFD
+233 ENQKAFD
-240 TALQGCLLSNLRSE
+240 TALKGCLLADIRSE
-254 NPQVMDELHKILI
+254 NPQVMDELHKIML

-289 IEMTYHQK
+289 IEMKYNQK
-297 IEIEEDDTLDLSA
+297 IEIVKDDTLDLSA

-318 HCDYHLIKINPKKPF
+318 HRDYHLIKYNPKKPF

-346 MNLEADKVNKN
+346 MNLEADKVNSNK
-357 RVIFSNNDNVIAFRT
+357 VIISNNDNVIAFRT

-388 KAMGVVQQI
+388 KAMDVVEQI
-397 HAGYMLQVMN
+397 HKGYMLQVMN

-447 ENAKFVPQDIVQNSK
+447 ENSMFVPFDIVQNSK
-462 VMNIVSSMNFE
+462 VMNIVTSMHFE

-486 TKAQYDQAKDFYDE
+486 TRAQFDQAKDFYDE
-500 FMAYDDYTPGEEYE
+500 FLAYDDYKPGEEYE
-514 LVEYFMDSFHMNDMM
+514 LVEYFMDSLHAERFM
-529 SMKPLNEYLDDS
+529 SILPLSDYFDDS
-541 YERMEKTKM
+541 FDRMEKTKA

-561 EGGNS
+561 VGGNS

-578 DTFYAENKD
+578 DDFYAQNKD

-601 LGALEYFDGMNKSEI
+601 LGALEYFDGMDKMEI

-636 SGYKVPSIPGKD
+636 SGYKVPSIPEKD

-672 LNLPFDNAWAA
+672 LGLPFDTAWAT
-683 AQQMWKKKK
+683 AQEMWKKKK

>member
-1 MKKHMPLNGLRWSRD
+1 VIAVLPSMIH
-16 SGSTLCDTPQ
+16 PQ
-26 KRPFSDGLGGQF
+26 TAVLGRAVGGVF
-38 DAHTPQELRDKLLAY
+38 EAHSPEELRDKLLAY
-53 YTVDGYSAEVSIKGD
+53 YTVDGYSAEVTIDGD
-68 LVIVKVDQKDLEQS
+68 FVKVKVDQKDLEQS
-82 QQEFYEIT
+82 QKEFNEIT
-90 TLCEKRQFNE
+90 ALCEKRQFKE
-100 AHSRLVQ
+100 AHSRLEQ

-134 AIDINIEA
+134 AIDIDIEA
-142 LRCNPKNAWA
+142 LRCNPKNIWA
-152 LLLMGNLYSKYKD
+152 LILMGNLYSKYKD
-165 DYKVGRT
+165 NYEIGRT

-190 IAAIMMEKED
+190 VAALMMENED
-200 YEHAIPMFE
+200 YESAIPLFE
-209 QALKGDKKYAN
+209 KSLEGDKKYAN
-220 AYYGLAVCYYNQS
+220 AYYGLAVCYYNQR
-233 ENRKAFD
+233 ENQKAFD
-240 TALQGCLLSNLRSE
+240 TALKGCLLANIRSE
-254 NPQVMDELHKILI
+254 NPQVMDELHKIML

-289 IEMTYHQK
+289 IEMKYNQK
-297 IEIEEDDTLDLSA
+297 IEIVKDDTLDLSA

-318 HCDYHLIKINPKKPF
+318 HRDYHLIKYNPKKPF

-346 MNLEADKVNKN
+346 MNLEADKVNNNK
-357 RVIFSNNDNVIAFRT
+357 VIISNNDNVIAFRT

-379 KLVNRFDHS
+379 KLVNRFEHS
-388 KAMGVVQQI
+388 KAMNLVEQI
-397 HAGYMLQVMN
+397 HRGYMLQVMN

-447 ENAKFVPQDIVQNSK
+447 ENSKFVPLDIVQNSK
-462 VMNIVSSMNFE
+462 VMNIVTSMHFE

-486 TKAQYDQAKDFYDE
+486 TRAQFDQAKDFYDE
-500 FMAYDDYTPGEEYE
+500 FLAYDDYKPGEEYD
-514 LVEYFMDSFHMNDMM
+514 LVEYFMDSLHAERFM
-529 SMKPLNEYLDDS
+529 SILPLSDYFDDS
-541 YERMEKTKM
+541 FDRMEKTKA

-561 EGGNS
+561 VGGNS

-578 DTFYAENKD
+578 DDFYAQNKD

-601 LGALEYFDGMNKSEI
+601 LGALEYFDGMDKMEI

-636 SGYKVPSIPGKD
+636 SGYKVPSIPEKD

-672 LNLPFDNAWAA
+672 LGLPFDTAWAT
-683 AQQMWKKKK
+683 AQEMWKKKK

>member
-1 MKKHMPLNGLRWSRD
+1 M
-16 SGSTLCDTPQ
+16 
-26 KRPFSDGLGGQF
+26 
-38 DAHTPQELRDKLLAY
+38 
-53 YTVDGYSAEVSIKGD
+53 DGYSAEVTIDGD
-68 LVIVKVDQKDLEQS
+68 FVKVKVDQKDLEQS
-82 QQEFYEIT
+82 QQEFNEIT
-90 TLCEKRQFNE
+90 ALCEKRQFKE
-100 AHSRLVQ
+100 AHSRLEL

-134 AIDINIEA
+134 AIDIDIEA
-142 LRCNPKNAWA
+142 LRCNPKNIWA
-152 LLLMGNLYSKYKD
+152 LILMGNLYSKYKD
-165 DYKVGRT
+165 NYEIGRT

-190 IAAIMMEKED
+190 VAALMMENED
-200 YEHAIPMFE
+200 YESAIPLFE
-209 QALKGDKKYAN
+209 KSLEGDKKYAN
-220 AYYGLAVCYYNQS
+220 AYYGLAVCYYNQR
-233 ENRKAFD
+233 ENQKAFD
-240 TALQGCLLSNLRSE
+240 TALKGCLLADIRSE
-254 NPQVMDELHKILI
+254 NPQVMDELHKIML

-289 IEMTYHQK
+289 IEMKYNQK

-318 HCDYHLIKINPKKPF
+318 HRDYHLIKYNPKKPF

-346 MNLEADKVNKN
+346 MNLEADKVNNNK
-357 RVIFSNNDNVIAFRT
+357 VIISNNDNVIAFRT

-379 KLVNRFDHS
+379 KLVNRFEHS
-388 KAMGVVQQI
+388 KAMNLVEQI
-397 HAGYMLQVMN
+397 HRGYMLQVMN

-447 ENAKFVPQDIVQNSK
+447 ENSKFVPLDIVQNSK
-462 VMNIVSSMNFE
+462 VMNIVTSMHFE

-486 TKAQYDQAKDFYDE
+486 TRAQFDQAKDFYDE
-500 FMAYDDYTPGEEYE
+500 FLAYDDYKPGEEYD
-514 LVEYFMDSFHMNDMM
+514 LVEYFMDSLHAERFM
-529 SMKPLNEYLDDS
+529 SILPLSDYFDDS
-541 YERMEKTKM
+541 FDRMEKTKT

-561 EGGNS
+561 VGGNS

-578 DTFYAENKD
+578 DDFYAQNKD

-601 LGALEYFDGMNKSEI
+601 LGALEYFDGMDKMEI

-636 SGYKVPSIPGKD
+636 SGYKVPSIPEKD

-672 LNLPFDNAWAA
+672 LGLPFDTAWAT
-683 AQQMWKKKK
+683 AQEMWKKKK

>member
-1 MKKHMPLNGLRWSRD
+1 M
-16 SGSTLCDTPQ
+16 
-26 KRPFSDGLGGQF
+26 
-38 DAHTPQELRDKLLAY
+38 
-53 YTVDGYSAEVSIKGD
+53 DGYSAEVTIDGD
-68 LVIVKVDQKDLEQS
+68 FVKVKVDQKDLEQS
-82 QQEFYEIT
+82 QKEFNEIT
-90 TLCEKRQFNE
+90 ALCEKRQFKE
-100 AHSRLVQ
+100 AHSRLEQ

-134 AIDINIEA
+134 AIDIDIEA
-142 LRCNPKNAWA
+142 LRCNPKNIWA
-152 LLLMGNLYSKYKD
+152 LILMGNLYSKYKD
-165 DYKVGRT
+165 NYEIGRT

-190 IAAIMMEKED
+190 VAALMMENED
-200 YEHAIPMFE
+200 YESAIPLFE
-209 QALKGDKKYAN
+209 KSLEGDKKYAN
-220 AYYGLAVCYYNQS
+220 AYYGLAVCYYNQR
-233 ENRKAFD
+233 ENQKAFD
-240 TALQGCLLSNLRSE
+240 TALKGCLLANIRSE
-254 NPQVMDELHKILI
+254 NPQVMDELHKIML

-289 IEMTYHQK
+289 IEMKYNQK

-318 HCDYHLIKINPKKPF
+318 HRDYHLIKYNPKKPF

-346 MNLEADKVNKN
+346 MNLEADKVNNNK
-357 RVIFSNNDNVIAFRT
+357 VIISNNDNVIAFRT

-379 KLVNRFDHS
+379 KLVNRFEHS
-388 KAMGVVQQI
+388 KAMNLVEQI
-397 HAGYMLQVMN
+397 HRGYMLQVMN

-424 VRAIQLLSL
+424 VRAIQLLLL

-447 ENAKFVPQDIVQNSK
+447 ENSKFVPLDIVQNSK
-462 VMNIVSSMNFE
+462 VMNIVTSMHFE

-486 TKAQYDQAKDFYDE
+486 TRAQFDQAKDFYDE
-500 FMAYDDYTPGEEYE
+500 FLAYDDYKPGEEYE
-514 LVEYFMDSFHMNDMM
+514 LVEYFMDSLHAERFM
-529 SMKPLNEYLDDS
+529 SILPLSDYFDDS
-541 YERMEKTKM
+541 FDRMEKTKA

-561 EGGNS
+561 AGGNS

-578 DTFYAENKD
+578 DDFYAQNKD

-601 LGALEYFDGMNKSEI
+601 LGALEYFDGMDKMEI

-636 SGYKVPSIPGKD
+636 SGYKVPSIPEKD

-672 LNLPFDNAWAA
+672 LGLPFDTAWAT
-683 AQQMWKKKK
+683 AQEMWKKKK

>member
-1 MKKHMPLNGLRWSRD
+1 M
-16 SGSTLCDTPQ
+16 
-26 KRPFSDGLGGQF
+26 
-38 DAHTPQELRDKLLAY
+38 
-53 YTVDGYSAEVSIKGD
+53 DGYSAEVTIDGD
-68 LVIVKVDQKDLEQS
+68 YVKVKVDQKDLEQS
-82 QQEFYEIT
+82 QQEFNEIT
-90 TLCEKRQFNE
+90 ALCEKRQFKE
-100 AHSRLVQ
+100 AHSRLEL

-134 AIDINIEA
+134 AIDIDIEA
-142 LRCNPKNAWA
+142 LRCNPKNIWA
-152 LLLMGNLYSKYKD
+152 LILMGNLYSKYKD
-165 DYKVGRT
+165 NYEIGRT

-190 IAAIMMEKED
+190 VAALMMENED
-200 YEHAIPMFE
+200 YESAIPLFE
-209 QALKGDKKYAN
+209 KSLEGDKKYAN
-220 AYYGLAVCYYNQS
+220 AYYGLAVCYYNQR
-233 ENRKAFD
+233 ENQKAFD
-240 TALQGCLLSNLRSE
+240 TALKGCLLADIRSE
-254 NPQVMDELHKILI
+254 NPQVMDELHKIML

-289 IEMTYHQK
+289 IEMKYNQK
-297 IEIEEDDTLDLSA
+297 IEIVKDDTLDLSA

-318 HCDYHLIKINPKKPF
+318 HRDYHLIKYNPKKPF

-346 MNLEADKVNKN
+346 MNLEADKVNSNK
-357 RVIFSNNDNVIAFRT
+357 VIISNNDNVIAFRT

-379 KLVNRFDHS
+379 KLVNRFEHS
-388 KAMGVVQQI
+388 KAMNLVEQI
-397 HAGYMLQVMN
+397 HRGYMLQVMN

-447 ENAKFVPQDIVQNSK
+447 ENSKFVPLDIVQNSK
-462 VMNIVSSMNFE
+462 VMNIVTSMHFE

-486 TKAQYDQAKDFYDE
+486 TRAQFDQAKDFYDE
-500 FMAYDDYTPGEEYE
+500 FLAYDDYKPGEEYE
-514 LVEYFMDSFHMNDMM
+514 LVEYFMDSLHAERFM
-529 SMKPLNEYLDDS
+529 SILPLSDYFDDS
-541 YERMEKTKM
+541 FDRMEKTKA

-561 EGGNS
+561 AGGNS

-578 DTFYAENKD
+578 DDFYAQNKD

-601 LGALEYFDGMNKSEI
+601 LGALEYFDGMDKMEI

-636 SGYKVPSIPGKD
+636 SGYKVPSIPEKD

-672 LNLPFDNAWAA
+672 LGLPFDTAWAT
-683 AQQMWKKKK
+683 AQEMWKKKK

>member
-1 MKKHMPLNGLRWSRD
+1 M
-16 SGSTLCDTPQ
+16 
-26 KRPFSDGLGGQF
+26 
-38 DAHTPQELRDKLLAY
+38 
-53 YTVDGYSAEVSIKGD
+53 DGYSAEVTIDGD
-68 LVIVKVDQKDLEQS
+68 YVKVKVDQKDLEQS
-82 QQEFYEIT
+82 QQEFNEIT
-90 TLCEKRQFNE
+90 ALCEKRQFKE
-100 AHSRLVQ
+100 AHSRLEL

-134 AIDINIEA
+134 AIDIDIEA
-142 LRCNPKNAWA
+142 LRCNPKNIWA
-152 LLLMGNLYSKYKD
+152 LILMGNLYSKYKD
-165 DYKVGRT
+165 NYEIGRT

-190 IAAIMMEKED
+190 VAALMMENED
-200 YEHAIPMFE
+200 YESAIPLFE
-209 QALKGDKKYAN
+209 KSLEGDKKYAN
-220 AYYGLAVCYYNQS
+220 AYYGLAVCYYNQR
-233 ENRKAFD
+233 ENQKAFD
-240 TALQGCLLSNLRSE
+240 TALKGCLLADIRSE
-254 NPQVMDELHKILI
+254 NPQVMDELHKIML

-289 IEMTYHQK
+289 IEMKYNQK

-318 HCDYHLIKINPKKPF
+318 HRDYHLIKYNPKKPF

-346 MNLEADKVNKN
+346 MNLEADKVNNNK
-357 RVIFSNNDNVIAFRT
+357 VIISNNDNVIAFRT

-379 KLVNRFDHS
+379 KLVNRFEHS
-388 KAMGVVQQI
+388 KAMNLVEQI
-397 HAGYMLQVMN
+397 HRGYMLQMMN

-447 ENAKFVPQDIVQNSK
+447 ENSKFVPLDIVQNSK
-462 VMNIVSSMNFE
+462 VMNIVTSMHFE

-486 TKAQYDQAKDFYDE
+486 TRAQFDQAKDFYDE
-500 FMAYDDYTPGEEYE
+500 FLAYDDYKPGEEYE
-514 LVEYFMDSFHMNDMM
+514 LVEYFMDSLHAERFM
-529 SMKPLNEYLDDS
+529 SILPLSDYFDDS
-541 YERMEKTKM
+541 FDRMEKTKA

-561 EGGNS
+561 VGGNS

-578 DTFYAENKD
+578 DDFYAQNKD

-601 LGALEYFDGMNKSEI
+601 LGALEYFDGMDKMEI

-636 SGYKVPSIPGKD
+636 SGYKVPSIPEKD

-672 LNLPFDNAWAA
+672 LGLPFDTAWAT
-683 AQQMWKKKK
+683 AQEMWKKKK

>member
-1 MKKHMPLNGLRWSRD
+1 M
-16 SGSTLCDTPQ
+16 
-26 KRPFSDGLGGQF
+26 
-38 DAHTPQELRDKLLAY
+38 RDKLLAY
-53 YTVDGYSAEVSIKGD
+53 YTVDGYSAEVTIDGD
-68 LVIVKVDQKDLEQS
+68 FVKVKVDQKDLEQS
-82 QQEFYEIT
+82 QQEFNEIT
-90 TLCEKRQFNE
+90 ALCEKRQFKE
-100 AHSRLVQ
+100 AHSRLEL

-134 AIDINIEA
+134 AIDIDIEA
-142 LRCNPKNAWA
+142 LRCNPKNIWA
-152 LLLMGNLYSKYKD
+152 LILMGNLYSKYKD
-165 DYKVGRT
+165 NYEIGRT

-190 IAAIMMEKED
+190 VAALMMENED
-200 YEHAIPMFE
+200 YESAIPLFE
-209 QALKGDKKYAN
+209 KSLEGDKKYAN
-220 AYYGLAVCYYNQS
+220 AYYGLAVCYYNQR
-233 ENRKAFD
+233 ENQKAFD
-240 TALQGCLLSNLRSE
+240 TALKGCLLADIRSE
-254 NPQVMDELHKILI
+254 NPQVMDELHKIML

-289 IEMTYHQK
+289 IEMKYNQK

-318 HCDYHLIKINPKKPF
+318 HRDYHLIKYNPKKPF

-346 MNLEADKVNKN
+346 MNLEADKVNNNK
-357 RVIFSNNDNVIAFRT
+357 VIISNNDNVIAFRT

-379 KLVNRFDHS
+379 KLVNRFEHS
-388 KAMGVVQQI
+388 KAMNLVEQI
-397 HAGYMLQVMN
+397 HRGYMLQVMN

-447 ENAKFVPQDIVQNSK
+447 ENSKFVPLDIVQNSK
-462 VMNIVSSMNFE
+462 VMNIVTSMHFE

-486 TKAQYDQAKDFYDE
+486 TRAQFDQAKDFYDE
-500 FMAYDDYTPGEEYE
+500 FLAYDDYKPGEEYD
-514 LVEYFMDSFHMNDMM
+514 LVEYFMDSLHAERFM
-529 SMKPLNEYLDDS
+529 SILPLSDYFDDS
-541 YERMEKTKM
+541 FDRMEKTKA

-561 EGGNS
+561 VGGNS

-578 DTFYAENKD
+578 DDFYAQNKD

-601 LGALEYFDGMNKSEI
+601 LGALEYFDGMDKMEI

-636 SGYKVPSIPGKD
+636 SGYKVPSIPEKD

-672 LNLPFDNAWAA
+672 LGLPFDTAWAT
-683 AQQMWKKKK
+683 AQEMWKKKK

>member
-1 MKKHMPLNGLRWSRD
+1 M
-16 SGSTLCDTPQ
+16 
-26 KRPFSDGLGGQF
+26 
-38 DAHTPQELRDKLLAY
+38 
-53 YTVDGYSAEVSIKGD
+53 DGYSAEVTIDGD
-68 LVIVKVDQKDLEQS
+68 FVKVKVDQKDLEQS
-82 QQEFYEIT
+82 QQEFNEIT
-90 TLCEKRQFNE
+90 ALCEKRQFKE
-100 AHSRLVQ
+100 AHSRLEL

-134 AIDINIEA
+134 AIDIDIEA
-142 LRCNPKNAWA
+142 LRCNPKNIWA
-152 LLLMGNLYSKYKD
+152 LILMGNLYSKYKD
-165 DYKVGRT
+165 NYEIGRT

-190 IAAIMMEKED
+190 VAALMMENED
-200 YEHAIPMFE
+200 YESAIPLFE
-209 QALKGDKKYAN
+209 KSLEGDKKYAN
-220 AYYGLAVCYYNQS
+220 AYYGLAVCYYNQR
-233 ENRKAFD
+233 ENQKAFD
-240 TALQGCLLSNLRSE
+240 TALKGCLLANIRSE
-254 NPQVMDELHKILI
+254 NPQVMDELHKIML

-289 IEMTYHQK
+289 IEMKYNQK

-318 HCDYHLIKINPKKPF
+318 HRDYHLIKYNPKKPF

-346 MNLEADKVNKN
+346 MNLEADKVNNNK
-357 RVIFSNNDNVIAFRT
+357 VIISNNDNVIAFRT

-379 KLVNRFDHS
+379 KLVNRFEHS
-388 KAMGVVQQI
+388 KAMNLVEQI
-397 HAGYMLQVMN
+397 HRGYMLQVMN

-447 ENAKFVPQDIVQNSK
+447 ENSKFVPLDIVQNSK
-462 VMNIVSSMNFE
+462 VMNIVTSMHFE

-486 TKAQYDQAKDFYDE
+486 TRAQFDQAKDFYDE
-500 FMAYDDYTPGEEYE
+500 FLAYDDYKPGEEYE
-514 LVEYFMDSFHMNDMM
+514 LVEYFMDSLHAERFM
-529 SMKPLNEYLDDS
+529 SILPLSDYFDDS
-541 YERMEKTKM
+541 FDRMEKTKA

-561 EGGNS
+561 AGGNS

-578 DTFYAENKD
+578 DDFYAQNKD

-601 LGALEYFDGMNKSEI
+601 LGALEYFDGMDKMEI

-636 SGYKVPSIPGKD
+636 SGYKVPSIPEKD

-672 LNLPFDNAWAA
+672 LGLPFDTAWAT
-683 AQQMWKKKK
+683 AQEMWKKKK

>member
-1 MKKHMPLNGLRWSRD
+1 M
-16 SGSTLCDTPQ
+16 
-26 KRPFSDGLGGQF
+26 
-38 DAHTPQELRDKLLAY
+38 
-53 YTVDGYSAEVSIKGD
+53 DGYSAEVTIDGD
-68 LVIVKVDQKDLEQS
+68 CVKVKVDQQDLEQS

-142 LRCNPKNAWA
+142 LRCDPKNAWA

-190 IAAIMMEKED
+190 IAAIMMEKKD
-200 YEHAIPMFE
+200 YDHAIPMFE

-272 VVEST
+272 VVEYT

-573 QKKNQ
+573 QKKKQ

-601 LGALEYFDGMNKSEI
+601 LGALEYFDGMDKMEI

>member
-1 MKKHMPLNGLRWSRD
+1 M
-16 SGSTLCDTPQ
+16 
-26 KRPFSDGLGGQF
+26 
-38 DAHTPQELRDKLLAY
+38 
-53 YTVDGYSAEVSIKGD
+53 DGYSAEVTIDGD
-68 LVIVKVDQKDLEQS
+68 FVKVKVDQKDLEQS
-82 QQEFYEIT
+82 QKEFNEIT
-90 TLCEKRQFNE
+90 ALCEKRQFKE
-100 AHSRLVQ
+100 AHSRLEQ

-134 AIDINIEA
+134 AIDIDIEA
-142 LRCNPKNAWA
+142 LRCNPKNIWA
-152 LLLMGNLYSKYKD
+152 LILMGNLYSKYKD
-165 DYKVGRT
+165 NYEIGRT

-190 IAAIMMEKED
+190 VAALMMENED
-200 YEHAIPMFE
+200 YESAIPLFE
-209 QALKGDKKYAN
+209 KSLEGDKKYAN
-220 AYYGLAVCYYNQS
+220 AYYGLAVCYYNQR
-233 ENRKAFD
+233 ENQKAFD
-240 TALQGCLLSNLRSE
+240 TALKGCLLADIRSE
-254 NPQVMDELHKILI
+254 NPQVMDELHKIML

-289 IEMTYHQK
+289 IEMKYNQK

-318 HCDYHLIKINPKKPF
+318 HRDYHLIKYNPKKPF

-346 MNLEADKVNKN
+346 MNLEADKVNNNK
-357 RVIFSNNDNVIAFRT
+357 VIISNNDNVIAFRT

-379 KLVNRFDHS
+379 KLVNRFEHS
-388 KAMGVVQQI
+388 KAMNLVEQI
-397 HAGYMLQVMN
+397 HRGYMLQMMN

-447 ENAKFVPQDIVQNSK
+447 ENSKFVPLDIVQNSK
-462 VMNIVSSMNFE
+462 VMNIVTSMHFE

-486 TKAQYDQAKDFYDE
+486 TRAQFDQAKDFYDE
-500 FMAYDDYTPGEEYE
+500 FLAYDDYKPGEEYE
-514 LVEYFMDSFHMNDMM
+514 LVEYFMDSLHAERFM
-529 SMKPLNEYLDDS
+529 SILPLSDYFDDS
-541 YERMEKTKM
+541 FDRMEKTKA

-561 EGGNS
+561 AGGNS

-578 DTFYAENKD
+578 DDFYAQNKD

-601 LGALEYFDGMNKSEI
+601 LGALEYFDGMDKMEI

-636 SGYKVPSIPGKD
+636 SGYKVPSILEKD

-672 LNLPFDNAWAA
+672 LGLPFDTAWAT
-683 AQQMWKKKK
+683 AQEMWKKKK

>member
-1 MKKHMPLNGLRWSRD
+1 M
-16 SGSTLCDTPQ
+16 
-26 KRPFSDGLGGQF
+26 
-38 DAHTPQELRDKLLAY
+38 RDKLLAY
-53 YTVDGYSAEVSIKGD
+53 YTVDGYSAEVTIDGD
-68 LVIVKVDQKDLEQS
+68 YVKVKVDQKDLEQS
-82 QQEFYEIT
+82 QQEFNEIT
-90 TLCEKRQFNE
+90 ALCEKRQFKE
-100 AHSRLVQ
+100 AHSRLEL

-134 AIDINIEA
+134 AIDIDIEA
-142 LRCNPKNAWA
+142 LRCNPKNIWA
-152 LLLMGNLYSKYKD
+152 LILMGNLYSKYKD
-165 DYKVGRT
+165 NYEIGRT

-190 IAAIMMEKED
+190 VAALMMENED
-200 YEHAIPMFE
+200 YESAIPLFE
-209 QALKGDKKYAN
+209 KSLEGDKKYAN
-220 AYYGLAVCYYNQS
+220 AYYGLAVCYYNQR
-233 ENRKAFD
+233 ENQKAFD
-240 TALQGCLLSNLRSE
+240 TALKGCLLADIRSE
-254 NPQVMDELHKILI
+254 NPQVMDELHKIML

-289 IEMTYHQK
+289 IEMKYNQK

-318 HCDYHLIKINPKKPF
+318 HRDYHLIKYNPKKPF

-346 MNLEADKVNKN
+346 MNLEADKVNTNK
-357 RVIFSNNDNVIAFRT
+357 VIISNNDNVIAFRT

-379 KLVNRFDHS
+379 KLVNRFEHS
-388 KAMGVVQQI
+388 KAMNLVEQI
-397 HAGYMLQVMN
+397 HRGYMLQVMN

-447 ENAKFVPQDIVQNSK
+447 ENSKFVPLDIVQNSK
-462 VMNIVSSMNFE
+462 VMNIVTSMHFE

-486 TKAQYDQAKDFYDE
+486 TRAQFDQAKDFYDE
-500 FMAYDDYTPGEEYE
+500 FLAYDDYKPGEEYE
-514 LVEYFMDSFHMNDMM
+514 LVEYFMDSLHAERFM
-529 SMKPLNEYLDDS
+529 SILPLSDYFDDS
-541 YERMEKTKM
+541 FDRMEKTKA

-561 EGGNS
+561 AGGNS

-578 DTFYAENKD
+578 DDFYAQNKD

-601 LGALEYFDGMNKSEI
+601 LGALEYFDGMDKMEI

-636 SGYKVPSIPGKD
+636 SGYKVPSIPEKD

-672 LNLPFDNAWAA
+672 LGLPFDTAWAT
-683 AQQMWKKKK
+683 AQEMWKKKK

>member
-1 MKKHMPLNGLRWSRD
+1 M
-16 SGSTLCDTPQ
+16 
-26 KRPFSDGLGGQF
+26 
-38 DAHTPQELRDKLLAY
+38 
-53 YTVDGYSAEVSIKGD
+53 DGYSAEVTIDGD
-68 LVIVKVDQKDLEQS
+68 FVKVKVDQKDLEQS
-82 QQEFYEIT
+82 QKEFNEIT
-90 TLCEKRQFNE
+90 ALCEKRQFKE
-100 AHSRLVQ
+100 AHSRLEQ

-134 AIDINIEA
+134 AIDIDIEA
-142 LRCNPKNAWA
+142 LRCNPKNIWA
-152 LLLMGNLYSKYKD
+152 LILMGNLYSKYKD
-165 DYKVGRT
+165 NYEIGRT

-190 IAAIMMEKED
+190 VAALMMENED
-200 YEHAIPMFE
+200 YESAIPLFE
-209 QALKGDKKYAN
+209 KSLEGDKKYAN
-220 AYYGLAVCYYNQS
+220 AYYGLAVCYYNQR
-233 ENRKAFD
+233 ENQKAFD
-240 TALQGCLLSNLRSE
+240 TALKGCLLADIRSE
-254 NPQVMDELHKILI
+254 NPQVMDELHKIML

-289 IEMTYHQK
+289 IEMKYNQK

-318 HCDYHLIKINPKKPF
+318 HRDYHLIKYNPKKPF

-346 MNLEADKVNKN
+346 MNLEADKVNNNK
-357 RVIFSNNDNVIAFRT
+357 VIISNNDNVIAFRT

-379 KLVNRFDHS
+379 KLVNRFEHS
-388 KAMGVVQQI
+388 KAMNLVEQI
-397 HAGYMLQVMN
+397 HRGYMLQVMN

-447 ENAKFVPQDIVQNSK
+447 ENSKFVPLDIVQNSK
-462 VMNIVSSMNFE
+462 VMNIVTSMHFE

-486 TKAQYDQAKDFYDE
+486 TRAQFDQAKDFYDE
-500 FMAYDDYTPGEEYE
+500 FLAYDDYKPGEEYE
-514 LVEYFMDSFHMNDMM
+514 LVEYFMDSLHAERFM
-529 SMKPLNEYLDDS
+529 SILPLSDYFDDS
-541 YERMEKTKM
+541 FDRMEKTKA

-561 EGGNS
+561 AGGNS

-573 QKKNQ
+573 QNKNQ
-578 DTFYAENKD
+578 DDFYAQNKD

-601 LGALEYFDGMNKSEI
+601 LGALEYFDGMDKMEI

-636 SGYKVPSIPGKD
+636 SGYKVPSIPEKD

-672 LNLPFDNAWAA
+672 LGLPFDTAWAT
-683 AQQMWKKKK
+683 AQEMWKKKK

>member
-1 MKKHMPLNGLRWSRD
+1 M
-16 SGSTLCDTPQ
+16 
-26 KRPFSDGLGGQF
+26 
-38 DAHTPQELRDKLLAY
+38 
-53 YTVDGYSAEVSIKGD
+53 DGYSAEVTIDGD
-68 LVIVKVDQKDLEQS
+68 FVKVKVDQKDLEQS
-82 QQEFYEIT
+82 QKEFNEIT
-90 TLCEKRQFNE
+90 ALCEKRQFKE
-100 AHSRLVQ
+100 AHSRLEQ

-134 AIDINIEA
+134 AIDIDIEA
-142 LRCNPKNAWA
+142 LRCNPKNIWA
-152 LLLMGNLYSKYKD
+152 LILMGNLYSKYKD
-165 DYKVGRT
+165 NYEIGRT

-190 IAAIMMEKED
+190 VAALMMENED
-200 YEHAIPMFE
+200 YESAIPLFE
-209 QALKGDKKYAN
+209 KSLEGDKKYAN
-220 AYYGLAVCYYNQS
+220 AYYGLAVCYYNQR
-233 ENRKAFD
+233 ENQKAFD
-240 TALQGCLLSNLRSE
+240 TALKGCLLADIRSE
-254 NPQVMDELHKILI
+254 NPQVMDELHKIML

-289 IEMTYHQK
+289 IEMKYNQK

-318 HCDYHLIKINPKKPF
+318 HRDYHLIKYNPKKPF

-346 MNLEADKVNKN
+346 MNLEADKVNNNK
-357 RVIFSNNDNVIAFRT
+357 VIISNNDNVIAFRT

-379 KLVNRFDHS
+379 KLVNRFEHS
-388 KAMGVVQQI
+388 KAMNLVEQI
-397 HAGYMLQVMN
+397 HRGYMLQMMN

-447 ENAKFVPQDIVQNSK
+447 ENSKFVPLDIVQNSK
-462 VMNIVSSMNFE
+462 VMNIVTSMHFE

-486 TKAQYDQAKDFYDE
+486 TRAQFDQAKDFYDE
-500 FMAYDDYTPGEEYE
+500 FLAYDDYKPGEEYE
-514 LVEYFMDSFHMNDMM
+514 LVEYFMDSLHAERFM
-529 SMKPLNEYLDDS
+529 SILPLSDYFDDS
-541 YERMEKTKM
+541 FDRMEKTKA

-561 EGGNS
+561 AGGNS

-578 DTFYAENKD
+578 DDFYAQNKD

-601 LGALEYFDGMNKSEI
+601 LGALEYFDGMDKMEI

-636 SGYKVPSIPGKD
+636 SGYKVPSIPEKD

-672 LNLPFDNAWAA
+672 LGLPFDTAWAT
-683 AQQMWKKKK
+683 AQEMWKKKK

>member
-1 MKKHMPLNGLRWSRD
+1 MEIIYNIKDM
-16 SGSTLCDTPQ
+16 
-26 KRPFSDGLGGQF
+26 GGQF
-38 DAHTPQELRDKLLAY
+38 DAHSPEELRDKLLAY
-53 YTVDGYSAEVSIKGD
+53 YTVDGYSAEVTIDGD
-68 LVIVKVDQKDLEQS
+68 YVKVKVDQQDLEQS

-142 LRCNPKNAWA
+142 LRCDPKNAWA

-190 IAAIMMEKED
+190 IAAIMMEKKD
-200 YEHAIPMFE
+200 YDHAIPMFE

-272 VVEST
+272 VVEYT

-573 QKKNQ
+573 QKKKQ

-601 LGALEYFDGMNKSEI
+601 LGALEYFDGMDKMEI

>member
-1 MKKHMPLNGLRWSRD
+1 M
-16 SGSTLCDTPQ
+16 
-26 KRPFSDGLGGQF
+26 
-38 DAHTPQELRDKLLAY
+38 
-53 YTVDGYSAEVSIKGD
+53 DGYSAEVTIDGD
-68 LVIVKVDQKDLEQS
+68 FVKVKVDQKDLEQS
-82 QQEFYEIT
+82 QKEFNEIT
-90 TLCEKRQFNE
+90 ALCEKRQFKE
-100 AHSRLVQ
+100 AYSRLEQ

-134 AIDINIEA
+134 AIDIDIEA
-142 LRCNPKNAWA
+142 LRCNPKNIWA
-152 LLLMGNLYSKYKD
+152 LILMGNLYSKYKD
-165 DYKVGRT
+165 NYEIGRT

-190 IAAIMMEKED
+190 VAALMMENED
-200 YEHAIPMFE
+200 YESAIPLFE
-209 QALKGDKKYAN
+209 KSLEGDKKYAN
-220 AYYGLAVCYYNQS
+220 AYYGLAVCYYNQR
-233 ENRKAFD
+233 ENQKAFD
-240 TALQGCLLSNLRSE
+240 TALKGCLLADIRSE
-254 NPQVMDELHKILI
+254 NPQVMDELHKIML

-289 IEMTYHQK
+289 IEMKYNQK

-318 HCDYHLIKINPKKPF
+318 HRDYHLIKYNPKKPF

-346 MNLEADKVNKN
+346 MNLEADKVNNNK
-357 RVIFSNNDNVIAFRT
+357 VIISNNDNVIAFRT

-379 KLVNRFDHS
+379 KLVNRFEHS
-388 KAMGVVQQI
+388 KAMNLVEQI
-397 HAGYMLQVMN
+397 HRGYMLQVMN

-447 ENAKFVPQDIVQNSK
+447 ENSKFVPLDIVQNSK
-462 VMNIVSSMNFE
+462 VMNIVTSMHFE

-486 TKAQYDQAKDFYDE
+486 TRAQFDQAKDFYDE
-500 FMAYDDYTPGEEYE
+500 FLAYDDYKPGEEYE
-514 LVEYFMDSFHMNDMM
+514 LVEYFMDSLHAERFM
-529 SMKPLNEYLDDS
+529 SILPLSDYFDDS
-541 YERMEKTKM
+541 FDRMEKTKA

-561 EGGNS
+561 VGGNS

-578 DTFYAENKD
+578 DDFYAQNKD

-601 LGALEYFDGMNKSEI
+601 LGALEYFDGMDKMEI

-636 SGYKVPSIPGKD
+636 SGYKVPSIPEKD

-672 LNLPFDNAWAA
+672 LGLPFDTAWAT
-683 AQQMWKKKK
+683 AQEMWKKKK

>member
-1 MKKHMPLNGLRWSRD
+1 MIW
-16 SGSTLCDTPQ
+16 
-26 KRPFSDGLGGQF
+26 GGVF
-38 DAHTPQELRDKLLAY
+38 EAHSPEELRDKLLAY
-53 YTVDGYSAEVSIKGD
+53 YTVDGYSAEVTIDGD
-68 LVIVKVDQKDLEQS
+68 FVKVKVDQKDLEQS
-82 QQEFYEIT
+82 QQEFNEIT
-90 TLCEKRQFNE
+90 ALCEKRQFKE
-100 AHSRLVQ
+100 AHSRLEL

-134 AIDINIEA
+134 AIDIDIEA
-142 LRCNPKNAWA
+142 LRCNPKNIWA
-152 LLLMGNLYSKYKD
+152 LILMGNLYSKYKD
-165 DYKVGRT
+165 NYEIGRT

-190 IAAIMMEKED
+190 VAALMMENED
-200 YEHAIPMFE
+200 YESAIPLFE
-209 QALKGDKKYAN
+209 KSLEGDKKYAN
-220 AYYGLAVCYYNQS
+220 AYYGLAVCYYNQR
-233 ENRKAFD
+233 ENQKAFD
-240 TALQGCLLSNLRSE
+240 TALKGCLLADIRSE
-254 NPQVMDELHKILI
+254 NPQVMDELHKIML

-289 IEMTYHQK
+289 IEMKYNQK

-318 HCDYHLIKINPKKPF
+318 HRDYHLIKYNPKKPF

-346 MNLEADKVNKN
+346 MNLEADKVNNNK
-357 RVIFSNNDNVIAFRT
+357 VIISNNDNVIAFRT

-379 KLVNRFDHS
+379 KLVNRFEHS
-388 KAMGVVQQI
+388 KAMNLVEQI
-397 HAGYMLQVMN
+397 HRGYMLQVMN

-447 ENAKFVPQDIVQNSK
+447 ENSKFVPLDIVQNSK
-462 VMNIVSSMNFE
+462 VMNIVTSMHFE

-486 TKAQYDQAKDFYDE
+486 TRAQFDQAKDFYDE
-500 FMAYDDYTPGEEYE
+500 FLAYDDYKPGEEYD
-514 LVEYFMDSFHMNDMM
+514 LVEYFMDSLHAERFM
-529 SMKPLNEYLDDS
+529 SILPLSDYFDDS
-541 YERMEKTKM
+541 FDRMEKTKA

-561 EGGNS
+561 VGGNS

-578 DTFYAENKD
+578 DDFYAQNKD

-601 LGALEYFDGMNKSEI
+601 LGALEYFDGMDKMEI

-636 SGYKVPSIPGKD
+636 SGYKVPSIPEKD

-672 LNLPFDNAWAA
+672 LGLPFDTAWDT
-683 AQQMWKKKK
+683 AQEMWKKKK

>member
-1 MKKHMPLNGLRWSRD
+1 M
-16 SGSTLCDTPQ
+16 
-26 KRPFSDGLGGQF
+26 
-38 DAHTPQELRDKLLAY
+38 
-53 YTVDGYSAEVSIKGD
+53 DGYSAEVTIDGD
-68 LVIVKVDQKDLEQS
+68 FVKVKVDQKDLEQS
-82 QQEFYEIT
+82 QKEFNEIT
-90 TLCEKRQFNE
+90 ALCEKRQFKE
-100 AHSRLVQ
+100 AHSRLEQ

-134 AIDINIEA
+134 AIDIDIEA
-142 LRCNPKNAWA
+142 LRCNPKNIWA
-152 LLLMGNLYSKYKD
+152 LILMGNLYSKYKD
-165 DYKVGRT
+165 NYEIGRT

-190 IAAIMMEKED
+190 VAALMMENED
-200 YEHAIPMFE
+200 YESAIPLFE
-209 QALKGDKKYAN
+209 KSLEGDKKYAN
-220 AYYGLAVCYYNQS
+220 AYYGLAVCYYNQR
-233 ENRKAFD
+233 ENQKAFD
-240 TALQGCLLSNLRSE
+240 TALKGCLLADIRSE
-254 NPQVMDELHKILI
+254 NPQVMDELHKIML

-289 IEMTYHQK
+289 IEMKYNQK
-297 IEIEEDDTLDLSA
+297 IEIVKDDTLDLSA

-318 HCDYHLIKINPKKPF
+318 HRDYHLIKYNPKKPF

-346 MNLEADKVNKN
+346 MNLEADKVNSNK
-357 RVIFSNNDNVIAFRT
+357 VIISNNDNVIAFRT

-388 KAMGVVQQI
+388 KAMDVVEQI
-397 HAGYMLQVMN
+397 HKGYMLQVMN

-447 ENAKFVPQDIVQNSK
+447 ENSKFVPFDIVQNSK
-462 VMNIVSSMNFE
+462 VMNIVTSMHFE

-486 TKAQYDQAKDFYDE
+486 TRAQFDQAKDFYDE
-500 FMAYDDYTPGEEYE
+500 FLAYDDYKPGEEYE
-514 LVEYFMDSFHMNDMM
+514 LVEYFMDSLHAERFM
-529 SMKPLNEYLDDS
+529 SILPLSDYFDDS
-541 YERMEKTKM
+541 FDRMEKTKA

-561 EGGNS
+561 VGGNS

-578 DTFYAENKD
+578 DDFYALNKD

-601 LGALEYFDGMNKSEI
+601 LGALEYFDGMDKMEI

-636 SGYKVPSIPGKD
+636 SGYKVPSIPEKD

-672 LNLPFDNAWAA
+672 LGLPFDTAWAT
-683 AQQMWKKKK
+683 AQEMWKKKK

>member
-1 MKKHMPLNGLRWSRD
+1 M
-16 SGSTLCDTPQ
+16 
-26 KRPFSDGLGGQF
+26 
-38 DAHTPQELRDKLLAY
+38 
-53 YTVDGYSAEVSIKGD
+53 DGYSAEVTIDGD
-68 LVIVKVDQKDLEQS
+68 YVKVKVDQKDLEQS
-82 QQEFYEIT
+82 QQEFNEIT
-90 TLCEKRQFNE
+90 ALCEKRQFKE
-100 AHSRLVQ
+100 AHSRLEL

-134 AIDINIEA
+134 AIDIDIEA
-142 LRCNPKNAWA
+142 LRCNPKNIWA
-152 LLLMGNLYSKYKD
+152 LILMGNLYSKYKD
-165 DYKVGRT
+165 NYEIGRT

-190 IAAIMMEKED
+190 VAALMMENED
-200 YEHAIPMFE
+200 YESAIPLFE
-209 QALKGDKKYAN
+209 KSLEGDKKYAN
-220 AYYGLAVCYYNQS
+220 AYYGLAVCYYNQR
-233 ENRKAFD
+233 ENQKAFD
-240 TALQGCLLSNLRSE
+240 TALKGCLLADIRSE
-254 NPQVMDELHKILI
+254 NPQVMDELHKIML

-289 IEMTYHQK
+289 IEMKYNQK

-318 HCDYHLIKINPKKPF
+318 HRDYHLIKYNPKKPF

-346 MNLEADKVNKN
+346 MNLEADKVNNNK
-357 RVIFSNNDNVIAFRT
+357 VIISNNDNVIAFRT

-379 KLVNRFDHS
+379 KLVNRFEHS
-388 KAMGVVQQI
+388 KAMNLVEQI
-397 HAGYMLQVMN
+397 HRGYMLQMMN

-447 ENAKFVPQDIVQNSK
+447 ENSKFVPLDIVQNSK
-462 VMNIVSSMNFE
+462 VMNIVTSMHFE

-486 TKAQYDQAKDFYDE
+486 TRAQFDQAKDFYDE
-500 FMAYDDYTPGEEYE
+500 FLAYDDYKPGEEYE
-514 LVEYFMDSFHMNDMM
+514 LVEYFMDSLHAERFM
-529 SMKPLNEYLDDS
+529 SILPLSDYFDDS
-541 YERMEKTKM
+541 FDRMEKTKA

-561 EGGNS
+561 AGGNS

-578 DTFYAENKD
+578 DDFYAQNKD

-601 LGALEYFDGMNKSEI
+601 LGALEYFDGMDKMEI

-636 SGYKVPSIPGKD
+636 SGYKVPSIPEKD

-672 LNLPFDNAWAA
+672 LGLPFDTAWAT
-683 AQQMWKKKK
+683 AQEMWKKKK

>member
-1 MKKHMPLNGLRWSRD
+1 MIW
-16 SGSTLCDTPQ
+16 
-26 KRPFSDGLGGQF
+26 GGVF
-38 DAHTPQELRDKLLAY
+38 EAHSPEELRDKLLAY
-53 YTVDGYSAEVSIKGD
+53 YTVDGYSAEVTIDGD
-68 LVIVKVDQKDLEQS
+68 FVKVKVDQKDLEQS
-82 QQEFYEIT
+82 QKEFNEIT
-90 TLCEKRQFNE
+90 ALCEKRQFKE
-100 AHSRLVQ
+100 AHSRLEL

-134 AIDINIEA
+134 AIDIDIEA
-142 LRCNPKNAWA
+142 LRCNPKNIWA
-152 LLLMGNLYSKYKD
+152 LILMGNLYSKYKD
-165 DYKVGRT
+165 NYEIGRT

-190 IAAIMMEKED
+190 IAAMMMEQDD
-200 YEHAIPMFE
+200 YEHAVPMF
-209 QALKGDKKYAN
+209 QQVLKGDKKYAN
-220 AYYGLAVCYYNQS
+220 AYYGLAICYYNQR
-233 ENRKAFD
+233 ENQKAFD
-240 TALQGCLLSNLRSE
+240 TALKGCLLADIRSE
-254 NPQVMDELHKILI
+254 NPQVMDELHKIML

-289 IEMTYHQK
+289 IEMKYNQK

-318 HCDYHLIKINPKKPF
+318 HRDYHLIKYNPKKPF

-346 MNLEADKVNKN
+346 MNLEADKVNNNK
-357 RVIFSNNDNVIAFRT
+357 VIISNNDNVIAFRT

-379 KLVNRFDHS
+379 KLVNRFEHS
-388 KAMGVVQQI
+388 KAMNLVEQI
-397 HAGYMLQVMN
+397 HRGYMLQMMN

-447 ENAKFVPQDIVQNSK
+447 ENSKFVPLDIVQNSK
-462 VMNIVSSMNFE
+462 VMNIVTSMHFE

-486 TKAQYDQAKDFYDE
+486 TRAQFDQAKDFYDE
-500 FMAYDDYTPGEEYE
+500 FLAYDDYKPGEEYE
-514 LVEYFMDSFHMNDMM
+514 LVEYFMDSLHAERFM
-529 SMKPLNEYLDDS
+529 SILPLSDYFDDS
-541 YERMEKTKM
+541 FDRMEKTKA
-550 MRDAALGEDAP
+550 MRDATLGEDAP
-561 EGGNS
+561 AGGNS

-578 DTFYAENKD
+578 DDFYAQNKD

-601 LGALEYFDGMNKSEI
+601 LGALEYFDGMDKMEI

-636 SGYKVPSIPGKD
+636 SGYKVPSIPEKD

-672 LNLPFDNAWAA
+672 LGLPFDTAWAT
-683 AQQMWKKKK
+683 AQEMWKKKK